1 MKLLK
6 YLSVIST
13 VGMLF
18 ILLGGALVTK
28 TGSADGCGQS
38 WPLCEGA
45 LTNVTPE
52 LVIESAHRFVSS
64 TIGIVILLLAI
75 FAWRKIGHIREVKFL
90 SVLAVFFLVL
100 QALIGAAAVVW
111 QQSDAVL
118 ALHFGI
124 SLISFASVL
133 LLTLIVF
140 EVDKKFD
147 ARALVIKKGMRIQ
160 FYLHTIFIY
169 LVVYTGA
176 LVRHMHASLVCGD
189 FPLCSN
195 ADPGLFGL
203 STAQMVQMLH
213 RGAAML
219 ALVWSFIIM
228 VQVLRRYKGHAV
240 MTKGWIISFCM
251 LAAQAVVGVLVIFTG
266 MNLYIALMHS
276 LIISIYFGMM
286 TYFIMLSFRSAK
298 FEKEQ

>member
-45 LTNVTPE
+45 LTNITPE

-75 FAWRKIGHIREVKFL
+75 LAWRKIGYIREVKFL

-100 QALIGAAAVVW
+100 QALIGAAAVIW

-195 ADPGLFGL
+195 ADPSFMGL
-203 STAQMVQMLH
+203 STAQLVQMLH

-240 MTKGWIISFCM
+240 MTKGWIISFCL
-251 LAAQAVVGVLVIFTG
+251 LAAQAAVGVLVIFTG
-266 MNLYIALMHS
+266 MNLYVALMHS
-276 LIISIYFGMM
+276 LIISIYFGIM

>member
-6 YLSVIST
+6 FLSVTGT

-18 ILLGGALVTK
+18 VLLGGALVTK
-28 TGSADGCGQS
+28 TGSEDGCGKS

-64 TIGIVILLLAI
+64 AMGIVIILLAI

-90 SVLAVFFLVL
+90 SIVAVFFLIL

-111 QQSDAVL
+111 QQSDTVL

-133 LLTLIVF
+133 LLTLLVF

-147 ARALVIKKGMRIQ
+147 ARALVIRKGMRIQ
-160 FYLHTIFIY
+160 FYLHTIYIY

-176 LVRHMHASLVCGD
+176 LVRHMNASLVCGD

-195 ADPGLFGL
+195 SDPGLFGL
-203 STAQMVQMLH
+203 SAAQLVQMLH

-228 VQVLRRYKGHAV
+228 IQVIRHYKGHAV
-240 MTKGWIISFCM
+240 MSRGWIISFCL
-251 LAAQAVVGVLVIFTG
+251 LAAQAIVGVLVIFTG
-266 MNLYIALMHS
+266 MNLMVALLHS
-276 LIISIYFGMM
+276 LIISVYFGIM
-286 TYFIMLSFRSAK
+286 TYYIMLSFRSAK
-298 FEKEQ
+298 YEKEH

>member
-6 YLSVIST
+6 FLSVIGT

-18 ILLGGALVTK
+18 VLLGGALVTK
-28 TGSADGCGQS
+28 TGSEDGCGQS

-45 LTNVTPE
+45 LTNITPE

-64 TIGIVILLLAI
+64 AMGIVIILLAI

-90 SVLAVFFLVL
+90 SIVSVFFLIL

-111 QQSDAVL
+111 QQSDTVL

-133 LLTLIVF
+133 LLTLLVF

-147 ARALVIKKGMRIQ
+147 ARALVIRKGMRIQ
-160 FYLHTIFIY
+160 FYLHTIYIY

-176 LVRHMHASLVCGD
+176 LVRHMNASLVCGD

-195 ADPGLFGL
+195 SDPGLFGL
-203 STAQMVQMLH
+203 SAAQLVQMLH

-228 VQVLRRYKGHAV
+228 IQVIRHYKGQAV
-240 MTKGWIISFCM
+240 MSRGWIISFCL
-251 LAAQAVVGVLVIFTG
+251 LAAQAIVGVLVIFTG
-266 MNLYIALMHS
+266 MHLFVALLHS
-276 LIISIYFGMM
+276 LIISVYFGIM
-286 TYFIMLSFRSAK
+286 TYYIMLSFRSAK
-298 FEKEQ
+298 YEKEH

>member
-6 YLSVIST
+6 TLSVIST
-13 VGMLF
+13 IGMLF

-45 LTNVTPE
+45 LTNITPE
-52 LVIESAHRFVSS
+52 LIIEVAHRFVSS
-64 TIGIVILLLAI
+64 TMGIVILLLAI
-75 FAWRKIGHIREVKFL
+75 LAWRKIGHIREVKFL
-90 SVLAVFFLVL
+90 SIVAVAFLVI

-111 QQSDAVL
+111 QQSDTVL

-147 ARALVIKKGMRIQ
+147 ARALVIRKGMRIQ
-160 FYLHTIFIY
+160 FYLHSIFIY

-176 LVRHMHASLVCGD
+176 LVRHMNASLVCGD

-203 STAQMVQMLH
+203 STAQLVQMLH

-240 MTKGWIISFCM
+240 MTKGWIISFCL
-251 LAAQAVVGVLVIFTG
+251 LAAQAVVGALVIFTG
-266 MNLYIALMHS
+266 MNLFVALMHS
-276 LIISIYFGMM
+276 LIISVYFGIM
-286 TYFIMLSFRSAK
+286 TYYMMLSFRSAK
-298 FEKEQ
+298 YEKEL